1 MEPSAGFACVSRGEG
16 DQCDWTGASPQFIKP
31 KGQVAREHQQSRQG
45 NPARLRIQQDFQ
57 ALDSRVEYL
66 LDLVKQHTPSN
77 AATTK
82 PEIVPVTNYHID
94 DIATQLSR
102 FTLNQAIP
110 QLPAD
115 RPLANPNSQ
124 ISIKEVEEYV
134 EEEERKVK
142 PVAPFT
148 FNIGS
153 GTTSACS
160 NKQQN
165 PIISTS
171 SSHSLSSTTTS
182 PILQGLLG
190 IGKGPSTFE
199 GIMAELPTSNQIKAC
214 LEQFEYH
221 RAWMHRILHRP
232 TFWKQ
237 VYEQIARNFS
247 YRDEREQA
255 HWLAILFSV
264 CGLGLFNNVV
274 QSPADLVRYQLPTSV
289 QAQRALALRWCRAAT
304 SCLEIANFDSAPSLD
319 SVAAMAILAQL
330 PLYTSDGETLGL
342 ALDFIGKAIDL
353 AMKLDL
359 HIDPDLHP
367 IHQHSSALEKQ
378 NRRRL
383 MVALLCQHYKMGG
396 LLCQERGLRPL
407 EQFSGLELPL
417 DQYDE
422 DFDLTDGHLKVPRA
436 PGSTHTVMTGVRC
449 RFQVSRIWQEIG
461 ILFSNASE
469 PPTHEKV
476 LSIHRRLKELEA
488 EWPDSIQTRFNP
500 ATCSFTPPFKPLPTS
515 SPGRQVLLIDR
526 LGCFAVFAAAMVRL
540 HRGFLMQVDGA
551 PTEDI
556 KMHREQ
562 VYYYGRAMLAIQ
574 RAELF
579 PLDNVPIQFFVLSST
594 ISLAVYCLT
603 NNSDEEDDKCEIVV
617 KELEKVKNVLR
628 RCTAMSSILRRT
640 YAVLNFALY
649 KWAKIRNRDTPV
661 DSGRSQKRLKS
672 AGNSSDSGSSHLQ
685 EGTTTLPHQS
695 NLTNDTLPTATHNPP
710 NDGTATSPDDSRC
723 MENLLRSLLNDHM
736 WPDAFELNHDLPRHA
751 EPTSMM
757 SNSEGLPGMMTQSFD
772 FSRPFPL
779 HGSSGEQ
786 ATGPS
791 GTSGHRSDGS
801 SSITYG
807 LPTPPS
813 APNAILSCMF
823 NDQELQTSP
832 SSITHASATS
842 FPFGP
847 PCFDNNHAVP
857 PPASGFSHEHYLH
870 HDQQQQ
876 QQQPLVPSSRN
887 LSASLD
893 APPDPPHLNRHFI
906 VSNSF
911 PANHV
916 PPAPSAYHLSSQFN
930 LPVNRTTS

>member
-1 MEPSAGFACVSRGEG
+1 MSHHHPHQPSNLIDDCIIPPHQHAEPTSSDTTAAATAPLDLSLFIDPNNTSPLLPLPPRKKKRVYTSCRQCRKRRCACSRELPCFACVSRGEG

-330 PLYTSDGETLGL
+330 PL
-342 ALDFIGKAIDL
+342 
-353 AMKLDL
+353 
-359 HIDPDLHP
+359 
-367 IHQHSSALEKQ
+367 
-378 NRRRL
+378 
-383 MVALLCQHYKMGG
+383 
-396 LLCQERGLRPL
+396 
-407 EQFSGLELPL
+407 
-417 DQYDE
+417 
-422 DFDLTDGHLKVPRA
+422 
-436 PGSTHTVMTGVRC
+436 
-449 RFQVSRIWQEIG
+449 
-461 ILFSNASE
+461 
-469 PPTHEKV
+469 
-476 LSIHRRLKELEA
+476 
-488 EWPDSIQTRFNP
+488 
-500 ATCSFTPPFKPLPTS
+500 
-515 SPGRQVLLIDR
+515 
-526 LGCFAVFAAAMVRL
+526 
-540 HRGFLMQVDGA
+540 
-551 PTEDI
+551 
-556 KMHREQ
+556 
-562 VYYYGRAMLAIQ
+562 
-574 RAELF
+574 
-579 PLDNVPIQFFVLSST
+579 
-594 ISLAVYCLT
+594 
-603 NNSDEEDDKCEIVV
+603 
-617 KELEKVKNVLR
+617 
-628 RCTAMSSILRRT
+628 
-640 YAVLNFALY
+640 
-649 KWAKIRNRDTPV
+649 
-661 DSGRSQKRLKS
+661 
-672 AGNSSDSGSSHLQ
+672 
-685 EGTTTLPHQS
+685 
-695 NLTNDTLPTATHNPP
+695 
-710 NDGTATSPDDSRC
+710 
-723 MENLLRSLLNDHM
+723 
-736 WPDAFELNHDLPRHA
+736 
-751 EPTSMM
+751 
-757 SNSEGLPGMMTQSFD
+757 
-772 FSRPFPL
+772 
-779 HGSSGEQ
+779 
-786 ATGPS
+786 
-791 GTSGHRSDGS
+791 
-801 SSITYG
+801 
-807 LPTPPS
+807 
-813 APNAILSCMF
+813 
-823 NDQELQTSP
+823 
-832 SSITHASATS
+832 
-842 FPFGP
+842 
-847 PCFDNNHAVP
+847 
-857 PPASGFSHEHYLH
+857 
-870 HDQQQQ
+870 
-876 QQQPLVPSSRN
+876 
-887 LSASLD
+887 
-893 APPDPPHLNRHFI
+893 
-906 VSNSF
+906 
-911 PANHV
+911 
-916 PPAPSAYHLSSQFN
+916 
-930 LPVNRTTS
+930 